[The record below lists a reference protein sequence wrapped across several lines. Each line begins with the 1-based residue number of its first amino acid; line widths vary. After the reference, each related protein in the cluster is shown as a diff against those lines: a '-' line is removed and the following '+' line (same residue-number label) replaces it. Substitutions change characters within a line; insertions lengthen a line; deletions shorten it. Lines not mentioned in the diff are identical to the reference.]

1 MDNPSGHFVNWKVRL
16 ASTNVS
22 HRRLETYGVKKYLF
36 NQVHSAIHSKTLMDI
51 THTTQCTVSVGRLAP
66 SPTGRLHLG
75 HARSFLIA
83 WWHARS
89 RGGRIVLRLEDLD
102 VERVKPGIIEATIDD
117 LRWLGLDWDG
127 EPYVQSSG
135 INQINAA
142 AAALVDCGLAYPCI
156 CTRKEI
162 HAAVSAP
169 HGASTETVYAGT
181 CRGKF
186 ASLAAAERAAGRPAA
201 LRFAAP
207 NQLVRIEDG
216 IQGVREFNVATAIGD
231 FPILRRLG
239 MPAYQLAVVVDDA
252 RQEVTEIVRGAD
264 LLESCA
270 RQWLLQEALGVG
282 HPRWWH
288 VPLVTDASGRRLAKR
303 SDDVSLAR
311 LRAAG
316 TDPQRIVAWVAR
328 SLGIEAPARVSAA
341 NLIPR
346 FDITRLPRCEVRVT
360 ASDLADLGLPQSTG
374 NPDG

>member
-1 MDNPSGHFVNWKVRL
+1 MDVAQTPQS
-16 ASTNVS
+16 
-22 HRRLETYGVKKYLF
+22 
-36 NQVHSAIHSKTLMDI
+36 M
-51 THTTQCTVSVGRLAP
+51 VSVGRLAP

-102 VERVKPGIIEATIDD
+102 IERVKPGLVEATIDD

-135 INQINAA
+135 IGEMNAA
-142 AAALVDCGLAYPCI
+142 ATTLVDRGLAYPCI

-162 HAAVSAP
+162 HAALSAP
-169 HGASTETVYAGT
+169 HGGSAETIYPGT

-186 ASLAAAERAAGRPAA
+186 ASLAAAERASGRPAA
-201 LRFAAP
+201 LRFAVP
-207 NQLVRIEDG
+207 KQRVRIEDG
-216 IQGVREFNVATAIGD
+216 IQGVREYDVVTEIGD

-328 SLGIEAPARVSAA
+328 SLGIDAPGRVRAA
-341 NLIPR
+341 DLIPR
-346 FDITRLPRCEVRVT
+346 FDITRLPRYEVRVT
-360 ASDLADLGLPQSTG
+360 ASDLTDLGLPQSTG
-374 NPDG
+374 NPDK

>member
-1 MDNPSGHFVNWKVRL
+1 MDNTPAAEG
-16 ASTNVS
+16 
-22 HRRLETYGVKKYLF
+22 
-36 NQVHSAIHSKTLMDI
+36 
-51 THTTQCTVSVGRLAP
+51 TVSVGRLAP

-102 VERVKPGIIEATIDD
+102 IERVKPGLVEATIDD

-127 EPYVQSSG
+127 EPYVQSRG
-135 INQINAA
+135 IGEINAA
-142 AAALVDCGLAYPCI
+142 AISLVDRGLAYPCI

-162 HAAVSAP
+162 QAAVSAP
-169 HGASTETVYAGT
+169 HGESTETVYPGT

-186 ASLAAAERAAGRPAA
+186 KSLAAAERASGRPAA
-201 LRFAAP
+201 LRFAVP
-207 NQLVRIEDG
+207 DRRVRIEDG
-216 IQGVREFNVATAIGD
+216 IQGVCEFDAASAIGD

-264 LLESCA
+264 LLESCV
-270 RQWLLQEALGVG
+270 RQWLLQQALGFE

-303 SDDVSLAR
+303 RDDVSLAR

-316 TDPQRIVAWVAR
+316 TDPQRLIAWVAR
-328 SLGIEAPARVSAA
+328 SLGIEVPARVRAVE
-341 NLIPR
+341 LIPH
-346 FDITRLPRCEVRVT
+346 FDITRIPLSEVRVT
-360 ASDLADLGLPQSTG
+360 AFDLKDLGLAQSSG
-374 NPDG
+374 NSN

>member
-1 MDNPSGHFVNWKVRL
+1 
-16 ASTNVS
+16 
-22 HRRLETYGVKKYLF
+22 
-36 NQVHSAIHSKTLMDI
+36 MDI
-51 THTTQCTVSVGRLAP
+51 AHDAKPSVSVGRLAP

-142 AAALVDCGLAYPCI
+142 AAALVDRGLAYPCI

-169 HGASTETVYAGT
+169 HGVSTETVYAGT

-239 MPAYQLAVVVDDA
+239 TPAYQLAVVVDDA

-288 VPLVTDASGRRLAKR
+288 VPLVTDAAGRRLAKR

-341 NLIPR
+341 DLIPR

-360 ASDLADLGLPQSTG
+360 ASDLADLGLPQPTG

>member
-1 MDNPSGHFVNWKVRL
+1 MN
-16 ASTNVS
+16 
-22 HRRLETYGVKKYLF
+22 
-36 NQVHSAIHSKTLMDI
+36 I
-51 THTTQCTVSVGRLAP
+51 THVSKSPVSVGRLAP

-83 WWHARS
+83 WWHARA

-102 VERVKPGIIEATIDD
+102 IERVKPGMVEAAIDD

-127 EPYVQSSG
+127 EPYLQSSG
-135 INQINAA
+135 IGEINAA
-142 AAALVDCGLAYPCI
+142 ATTLLDRGLAYPCV

-162 HAAVSAP
+162 QAAASAP
-169 HGASTETVYAGT
+169 HGDLKETIYPGT

-186 ASLAAAERAAGRPAA
+186 RTLAAAERSAGRPAA
-201 LRFAAP
+201 LRFAVP

-216 IQGVREFNVATAIGD
+216 VQGVCAFDVATAIGD
-231 FPILRRLG
+231 FPILRRIG

-270 RQWLLQEALGVG
+270 RQWLLQEALGID

-288 VPLVTDASGRRLAKR
+288 VPLVTDDSGRRFAKR
-303 SDDVSLAR
+303 NADVSLAR

-316 TDPQRIVAWVAR
+316 IDPQRVIAWVAR
-328 SLGIEAPARVSAA
+328 SIGMEVSARVRAEEM
-341 NLIPR
+341 LPR
-346 FDITRLPRCEVRVT
+346 FDITQLPRTDVRV
-360 ASDLADLGLPQSTG
+360 APSDLEDLGLTQSAGKTK
-374 NPDG
+374 